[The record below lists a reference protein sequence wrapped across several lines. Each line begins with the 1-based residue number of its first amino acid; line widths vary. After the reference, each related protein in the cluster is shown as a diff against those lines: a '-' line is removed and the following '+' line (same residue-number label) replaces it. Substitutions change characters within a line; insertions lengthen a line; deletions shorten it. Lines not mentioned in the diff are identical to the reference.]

1 VGSDPNSWNNHDEV
15 DKAPQP
21 DVVQQAQEAA
31 GLPAASPNA
40 VGVHALN
47 AAGLVDVVVTVFNKR
62 PFLEA
67 SLGSILGAAESSRI
81 ARVTVLDHG
90 STDGSLELG
99 IALCRGRARHVVVSG
114 GSIAR
119 LRNIGAK
126 GSDRPILSFIDA
138 DCVVPPGYFEAL
150 SRVMANTEVAATG
163 RRVDYPTDGSWI
175 ERTWHAMHH
184 SASEGFRKY
193 LNSGNFAIRR
203 EVFERFGGFADAL
216 VTGEDSELG
225 KRLNDG
231 GFRIWESADLAVVH
245 LDNPRSLLGFFRKEV
260 WHARGM
266 LATRRVWPPHLPL
279 IGAALHGLCLVAA
292 VCWLTIGPGTQW
304 GRLAVAFGLAFVV
317 PVLGVLYRAFPQRR
331 RVPWLHAAVLYQAY
345 LIARVTALV
354 VAPMSRRRRRRA
366 EGPTMRGR

>member
-1 VGSDPNSWNNHDEV
+1 M
-15 DKAPQP
+15 DKAARLVAPH
-21 DVVQQAQEAA
+21 QAT
-31 GLPAASPNA
+31 GLPGPPVADG
-40 VGVHALN
+40 GVQGDHR
-47 AAGLVDVVVTVFNKR
+47 AGSVDVVVTVFNKR

-67 SLGSILGAAESSRI
+67 SLGSILQAAESSRI

-114 GSIAR
+114 GTIAT
-119 LRNIGAK
+119 LRNAGAK

-150 SRVMANTEVAATG
+150 SRVMANPEVAATG
-163 RRVDYPTDGSWI
+163 RRVDYPTDGSWV

-203 EVFERFGGFADAL
+203 EVFERFGGFAEAL
-216 VTGEDSELG
+216 ITGEDSELG
-225 KRLNDG
+225 QRLNDG

-279 IGAALHGLCLVAA
+279 IGAALHGLLLMAA
-292 VCWLTIGPGTQW
+292 VFWLALGAGALW
-304 GRLAVAFGLAFVV
+304 GRLAVAFGLVFVV
-317 PVLGVLYRAFPQRR
+317 PVLGVLYRALPQRR

-345 LIARVTALV
+345 LIARITALAA
-354 VAPMSRRRRRRA
+354 APMSERRRRRA
-366 EGPTMRGR
+366 EGR